1 LFTKLL
7 ADKSHLVEE
16 DELIFPGGS
25 VFALGVT
32 LDVCDVDS
40 DIDVRADSAH
50 HVLFFSLGL
59 LLVEVV
65 AVEDT
70 LVLRLSQLNE
80 RHLTAAHPDE

>member
-1 LFTKLL
+1 MLTKLL

-16 DELIFPGGS
+16 DELFFPGGS

-32 LDVCDVDS
+32 LDIGDVDS
-40 DIDVRADSAH
+40 DIDFGAYSAH

-59 LLVEVV
+59 LLVEIV

-70 LVLRLSQLNE
+70 LVLRLSQLDE